1 MKSFSKMGITKMSQ
15 WFLEY
20 YSYLAWA
27 GSLVI
32 LVSSLIAAL
41 AYRGKNGE
49 RFSISTH
56 FVSEL
61 GEMGV
66 SRLAWL
72 FNGGLII
79 GSFLLFLMIP
89 GVGISMNSIWGTIGT
104 GFGMIA
110 ALACLFV
117 GVFPMNNIKP
127 HIKAAMTYFRAGL
140 ATVLLFI
147 IAILVQSP
155 SERLIPLY
163 SLIIGV
169 FAFMAYAS
177 FLVYM
182 GRTTKK
188 EPSNALDTTSITNRP
203 RFLWMPFL
211 EWMVV
216 IFTILWFLVISAAR

>member
-1 MKSFSKMGITKMSQ
+1 MKQ

-32 LVSSLIAAL
+32 LLSSSIAAL
-41 AYRGKNGE
+41 AYRGKDGE
-49 RFSISTH
+49 RYRISTH

-61 GEMGV
+61 GEIGV

-72 FNGGLII
+72 FNGGLIL
-79 GSFLLFLMIP
+79 GSFLLLLMMP
-89 GVGISMNSIWGTIGT
+89 GVGISLNSAWGYLGT
-104 GFGMIA
+104 GVGMIA
-110 ALACLFV
+110 ATACLLV

-140 ATVLLFI
+140 ATVLLFM
-147 IAILVQSP
+147 IAILVQP
-155 SERLIPLY
+155 AQERVIPLY
-163 SLIIGV
+163 SLIIGAI
-169 FAFMAYAS
+169 AFMAYAS

-182 GRTTKK
+182 GKNTKK
-188 EPSNALDTTSITNRP
+188 EATNALDTSFITNRP
-203 RFLWMPFL
+203 RFWWMPFL

-216 IFTILWFLVISAAR
+216 IFTILWFLVISAVR